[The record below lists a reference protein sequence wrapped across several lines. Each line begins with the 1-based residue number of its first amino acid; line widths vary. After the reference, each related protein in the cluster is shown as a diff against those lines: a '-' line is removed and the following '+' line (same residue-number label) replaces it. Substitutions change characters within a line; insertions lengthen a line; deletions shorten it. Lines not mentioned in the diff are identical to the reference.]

1 MTKADLFLLVVFLI
15 GAYSGYKEGFLM
27 ELFSI
32 LAIVL
37 GVFGGF
43 KLMGWAMIYLQEHF
57 HADKA
62 TLPYIA
68 FIIVFIVI
76 VIAVTLIGRMFKHS
90 IDKTFLGSIDRLM
103 GACLGIFKAAFMIS
117 IIIWIADSLKFT
129 LPEDW
134 TAGSWLYPFTASLAP
149 VVSSWIGGFI
159 PFFKE
164 IFHAF

>member
-1 MTKADLFLLVVFLI
+1 MNKIDLFLLVFFLI

-37 GVFGGF
+37 GILGGF
-43 KLMGWAMIYLQEHF
+43 RLMGWAMIYLQEEF

-68 FIIVFIVI
+68 FFVVFILIVVI
-76 VIAVTLIGRMFKHS
+76 VTLIGRMIKHS
-90 IDKTFLGSIDRLM
+90 VDKSFLGSMDKAL
-103 GACLGIFKAAFMIS
+103 GACLGILKTAFLFS
-117 IIIWIADSLKFT
+117 VIIWIADSLKLAPSEEST
-129 LPEDW
+129 
-134 TAGSWLYPFTASLAP
+134 TNSWLYPVTARIAP
-149 VVSSWIGGFI
+149 GFASWFGGFI

-164 IFHAF
+164 IFHTF